1 MGAEMSAWFW
11 RVAHFDFTPFIDIHR
26 LRIYSRFG
34 GSIGHDPHLLYTVSA
49 IQVLALCDS
58 LQKADFDKIASYIRQ
73 LQQPDGSFWG
83 DIWGEIDTRFSYCAL
98 LALSIMGR
106 LNDENINVIKAA
118 EFVNRY
124 DVWSPC
130 ALLTYINYS
139 WMQLQKFRWWIR
151 SCTRCRIS
159 RRPNILL
166 RGSIVLV

>member
-1 MGAEMSAWFW
+1 M
-11 RVAHFDFTPFIDIHR
+11 
-26 LRIYSRFG
+26 RIYSRFG

-106 LNDENINVIKAA
+106 LNDENINVVKAA

-124 DVWSPC
+124 DV
-130 ALLTYINYS
+130 
-139 WMQLQKFRWWIR
+139 
-151 SCTRCRIS
+151 
-159 RRPNILL
+159 
-166 RGSIVLV
+166 